1 MRDEVELVAW
11 PLSGASAPDLG
22 IAGRLAG
29 YQLAARHAGCE
40 IRLRDATPALR
51 DLLDLVG
58 LADVIRLEVIREPKG
73 GEQRGIDEV
82 VMPDDQPA

>member
-1 MRDEVELVAW
+1 MRNEVELAVW
-11 PLSGASAPDLG
+11 PLSGASMPDLG
-22 IAGRLAG
+22 VAGVLAG
-29 YQLAARHAGCE
+29 YQLAARRAGCE

-58 LADVIRLEVIREPKG
+58 LADVIRPEVIREPEG

-82 VMPDDQPA
+82 VIPDDQPA